1 MRILNVTEMDEFEL
15 RVAGKIAFENIQ
27 TPCTG
32 RVAAL
37 FKRSIYVAMGNNW
50 ICLGT
55 NSLPLGPLNIQTNL
69 PQTMDWQASGVK
81 VNDKVRISI
90 NKMLISD
97 LLTFS
102 SHNLKVW
109 VPERRPPLHPSTLT
123 AGLETLVT
131 VAQEFFPIN
140 GLVHFVIK
148 SNEKPTALNIAE
160 PAITDLLDIFTLKNL
175 NRPVDRLIGLGPGLT
190 PSGDDFLIGMLITL
204 DLLGEKKLLNL
215 LVQEINK
222 VASKTNEISQI
233 HLKAAARGIGAA
245 ALHATINNITT
256 NNKGEL
262 HDSLKKLDAI
272 GHCSGWDALTG
283 AIVAFR
289 AWLNNIPK

>member
-1 MRILNVTEMDEFEL
+1 
-15 RVAGKIAFENIQ
+15 
-27 TPCTG
+27 
-32 RVAAL
+32 
-37 FKRSIYVAMGNNW
+37 MGNNW

-90 NKMLISD
+90 NKMLISN

-160 PAITDLLDIFTLKNL
+160 PVITDLLDLFTLKNL
-175 NRPVDRLIGLGPGLT
+175 NPPVDRLIGLGPGLT

-204 DLLGEKKLLNL
+204 GLLGEKKLSNL
-215 LVQEINK
+215 LAQEINK

-245 ALHATINNITT
+245 ALHATIN
-256 NNKGEL
+256 L
-262 HDSLKKLDAI
+262 SLI
-272 GHCSGWDALTG
+272 H
-283 AIVAFR
+283 I
-289 AWLNNIPK
+289 